1 MSKESGIKLIVWIL
15 LFEVIGF
22 FLGLLTQENIH
33 SWYEGLHKSIL
44 TPPGWVFSLVWSI
57 LYAFL
62 AVVGFTLWQNR
73 HQPQNKTV
81 LRLYLIQL
89 MMNWIWTPLFFQLHW
104 LGFSFLWIVVM
115 VALNAAIILIT
126 MKNKDKEIT
135 LLLTPYFFWLI
146 FASYLNGIIWTL
158 NTQA

>member
-1 MSKESGIKLIVWIL
+1 MRKESGIKLIVWIL
-15 LFEVIGF
+15 FFEVIGF
-22 FLGLLTQENIH
+22 FLGLLTQENIY

-62 AVVGFTLWQNR
+62 AIVGFTLWQNR
-73 HQPQNKTV
+73 HKPQNKTV

-89 MMNWIWTPLFFQLHW
+89 IMNWIWTPLFFQLHW

-115 VALNAAIILIT
+115 VALNAAIVLMTI
-126 MKNKDKEIT
+126 KNKQKEIT
-135 LLLTPYFFWLI
+135 LLLTPYFFWLV
-146 FASYLNGIIWTL
+146 FASYLNGIIWIL